1 MLFFSVLGETHSIIQ
16 IILLISCVFLFM
28 NVGVMAN
35 KQENLELF
43 LLQYLCQSL
52 ELYIVSCL
60 PSCVS
65 EVSKHVINFQFFELV
80 HFPYIIKVFA
90 ILCLLDEAAAAGFD
104 LLQFCNLNSYR
115 TKFILGFSI
124 YMGLSVPQ
132 YFKGYVITTG
142 RGPVQSGSATVSIYS
157 TLPLFKQHFWHLPFI
172 LCAV

>member
-1 MLFFSVLGETHSIIQ
+1 MAAPLFDH
-16 IILLISCVFLFM
+16 
-28 NVGVMAN
+28 

-43 LLQYLCQSL
+43 LLQYLCRSL

-65 EVSKHVINFQFFELV
+65 DVSHVAVSSFELV
-80 HFPYIIKVFA
+80 QLSEFSFSL
-90 ILCLLDEAAAAGFD
+90 LCLLDEAAAAGFD

-132 YFKGYVITTG
+132 YFNGYVITTG
-142 RGPVQSGSATVSIYS
+142 LGPVQSGSATVSTYINITIY
-157 TLPLFKQHFWHLPFI
+157 TAFLLI
-172 LCAV
+172 